1 MDIVIKLFLLLTTII
16 ILIDVATKKKEEYKM
31 IIIIKLLTLLFYGPL
46 CYFWFYIIQHID
58 KLIVQIH
65 NGQIIWFLF
74 AWSGSLIGLHGILCL
89 LRGKQSIIRFGVKD

>member
-16 ILIDVATKKKEEYKM
+16 ILIDVAVKKEKHKLM
-31 IIIIKLLTLLFYGPL
+31 FIIKLLTLLFYGPL